1 LVNSIPML
9 PIAVT
14 FVFIVGA
21 FGNVA
26 VTVNVSSTA

>member
-1 LVNSIPML
+1 ML

-26 VTVNVSSTA
+26 VTVNVSSQHETGV